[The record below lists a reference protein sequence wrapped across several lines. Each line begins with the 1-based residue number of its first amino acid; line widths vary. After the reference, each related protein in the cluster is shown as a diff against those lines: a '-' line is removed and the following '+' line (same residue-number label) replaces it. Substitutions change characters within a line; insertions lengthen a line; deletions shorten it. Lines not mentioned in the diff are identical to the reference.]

1 MNIDDMSLFVEVVK
15 AKGFTNAS
23 NLLGIPTSTISVRI
37 NKLEKQLGLQLLNR
51 TTRRVEL
58 TEVGKL
64 YYQRALHIVEETKA
78 LHSQLGDMLDN
89 PAGIVRV
96 SMPVDF
102 AYENFAPLI
111 PKFYEQYPH
120 ITLHIDTSSRNV
132 DLMSE
137 PFDVAIRFGVP
148 QDPNLIARPLGEYQF
163 HLYASLDYLDRY
175 GTPTNLADLHQH
187 RLLAFGKMHEQNA
200 WQLFCKKEQ
209 TVFEFKPIFSSNS
222 LGLLQRL
229 ATQGL
234 GVALLPD
241 IFNNQ
246 PASKLVRIMPDY
258 RGVSNPLHAVTSTRL
273 LPKKVQVFIDFVK
286 AHLPTP

>member
-78 LHSQLGDMLDN
+78 LHSQLDDLLDN
-89 PAGIVRV
+89 PSGVVRV

-111 PKFYEQYPH
+111 PKFYAQYPQ
-120 ITLHIDTSSRNV
+120 IKLHIDTSSRNV

-148 QDPNLIARPLGEYQF
+148 QDPNLIARPLGEFQF
-163 HLYASLDYLDRY
+163 HLYASLDYLKAY
-175 GTPTNLADLHQH
+175 GTPTKLPDLHKH
-187 RLLAFGKMHEQNA
+187 HLLAFGQGHSPSH
-200 WQLFCKKEQ
+200 WQLFCRKHQ
-209 TVFEFKPIFSSNS
+209 TTFEFEPIFSSNS

-241 IFNNQ
+241 IFNISQ
-246 PASKLVRIMPDY
+246 DSKLVRIMPDY
-258 RGVSNPLHAVTSTRL
+258 CGLSNPLHAVTSTRL
-273 LPKKVQVFIDFVK
+273 LPKKVQVFIEFVK
-286 AHLPTP
+286 AHLSA